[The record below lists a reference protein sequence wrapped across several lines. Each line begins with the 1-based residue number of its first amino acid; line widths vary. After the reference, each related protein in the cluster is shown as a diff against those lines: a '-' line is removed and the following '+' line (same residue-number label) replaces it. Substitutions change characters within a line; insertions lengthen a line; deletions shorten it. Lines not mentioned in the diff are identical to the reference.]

1 MVHQWWVVL
10 CRVALHTTS
19 KRTTYYELKAPS
31 CEGAFFIPSIT
42 STSLGY
48 TRRRWGYSPDIRRCH
63 GYSSRRILQINITF
77 VNTACLRAMKIP
89 ITLLLTALT
98 FLAGCAGD
106 STPVIEPT
114 VEERYRA
121 AVIDAMVAD
130 DNEKSSNLI
139 AITKDNPL
147 LSWKTIDGQEHVL
160 VTTWTSWDTSYVPDQ
175 KASALYEMWVTAIP
189 ELQLWWKSK
198 YDYRTDTSLRLEQ
211 LLGLSAGRKKTKFLS
226 IWVRPQDMFRP
237 AGDNEITDNTA
248 GPELPSKADSAYR
261 VWFNSSI
268 IYSYYP
274 KTAPWTR
281 LGYTYD
287 WNGQYG
293 EQGLSEF
300 IVHKGAPVVVH
311 SVRSTSDFLRQ

>member
-1 MVHQWWVVL
+1 MK
-10 CRVALHTTS
+10 TS
-19 KRTTYYELKAPS
+19 
-31 CEGAFFIPSIT
+31 
-42 STSLGY
+42 
-48 TRRRWGYSPDIRRCH
+48 
-63 GYSSRRILQINITF
+63 
-77 VNTACLRAMKIP
+77 
-89 ITLLLTALT
+89 ITLLLAITTILVGCTGDTAPAIELT
-98 FLAGCAGD
+98 SA
-106 STPVIEPT
+106 EK
-114 VEERYRA
+114 YQA
-121 AVIDAMVAD
+121 AVVDAMVAD
-130 DNEKSSNLI
+130 DNERSANLI
-139 AITKDNPL
+139 PITRDNPV

-160 VTTWTSWDTSYVPDQ
+160 VTIWTSWDTSYVPDQ
-175 KASALYEMWVTAIP
+175 KASALYDMWVTAIP

-198 YDYRTDTSLRLEQ
+198 YDFRTDTTLRLEQ

-248 GPELPSKADSAYR
+248 GPELPTIADSAYR
-261 VWFNSSI
+261 SWFNSSI

-300 IVHKGAPVVVH
+300 IVRKGAPVVVH